1 MNSGLSVHFSIFMSI
16 LHSFLRLGSRV
27 FPAFFHKVTI
37 RNVLSL
43 SFSGFGLKQKLHLLL
58 CSCTKHFGYWDMGQ
72 NALSQLGCRVF
83 ISDIKHEKI
92 DELTWFL
99 VFRYIFKQHRRWFI
113 NFNVKNVFSQSGLL
127 TQLYISLELIGQRAW
142 FFTCQDRL
150 KKDKK

>member
-27 FPAFFHKVTI
+27 FPAFFHIVTI

-58 CSCTKHFGYWDMGQ
+58 CSCTKNFGYWDMGQ

-113 NFNVKNVFSQSGLL
+113 NFNEDMVKNVFSLSGFL
-127 TQLYISLELIGQRAW
+127 TQLYL
-142 FFTCQDRL
+142 
-150 KKDKK
+150 